1 MHKYKGCHMFIKSRS
16 MKEIAS
22 DSWQSTVKRLSS
34 YMNVE
39 DYIDARDTLGSYQF
53 KIEQELVS
61 INNKSLYSSIDKFC
75 SFNSKE
81 VAGNKARRHEQR
93 DKQIAKFKRV
103 VYRF

>member
-1 MHKYKGCHMFIKSRS
+1 MALNNDAWELDQNLEGSSMHKYKGCQMFIKSRS

-53 KIEQELVS
+53 KIEQELV
-61 INNKSLYSSIDKFC
+61 
-75 SFNSKE
+75 
-81 VAGNKARRHEQR
+81 
-93 DKQIAKFKRV
+93 
-103 VYRF
+103 